1 MIIITF
7 IVGIIPIIA
16 YLLYRTTSDPKF
28 LYLSVLVL
36 LPALF
41 TTHHVLSCKITT
53 LEEWYWLNCGMS
65 TWEKAI
71 ALLTLPSVNIPL
83 LSLLLSIMGIRK
95 KLPYHFIFSSLLT
108 LSLLGYWS
116 IYFGLKYPMLGPKP
130 QLPPLGYMVVRSNVG
145 LLYLPLFILS
155 LAFFFDYMLTR
166 SKGSLKLGLIM
177 TVIGLLPFFYWDLI
191 GYGLPIPLTFY
202 HLAIVLIPLTAI
214 TLIHYDHKVGG
225 LGLVSSILTSLGAY
239 RLYPLAFGGI
249 TPPFFALQT
258 SIGLAIFLMFI
269 LALIKYVKAVKRSWS
284 SNLGFNLLNVVATA
298 LLVLALAF
306 LLLKILNV
314 AVYSFEY
321 YTALGLLVIT
331 AIALTLTALK
341 YGPASII
348 APISLVHPYLSLAGA
363 ALVALL
369 PLKRERNVKVALMLM
384 TSVLAA
390 ATLLY
395 ASSFSLILPYNNVTV
410 SSYTFSKTKI
420 EKVTYGQNVTALKY
434 HYMFNIKSN
443 KGNITMPLL
452 VYVNVFANKYIP
464 PNTLPFMSWSSY
476 EIRGLEICALSAR
489 PFLGKPS
496 ADVFAYK
503 FVCTPLGALAFVLP
517 LLILGLCFVTR
528 GRP

>member
-7 IVGIIPIIA
+7 IVGIVPIIA
-16 YLLYRTTSDPKF
+16 YLLYRTTSNPKL
-28 LYLSVLVL
+28 LYLSVLVF

-41 TTHHVLSCKITT
+41 TAYHILSCKIST
-53 LEEWYWLNCGMS
+53 LEEWYWFNCGMN
-65 TWEKAI
+65 TWEKAV

-83 LSLLLSIMGIRK
+83 LSLLLSIIGIRR
-95 KLPYHFIFSSLLT
+95 KLSYYFAISSLLT

-130 QLPPLGYMVVRSNVG
+130 HLPPLGYMVVRSNVG
-145 LLYLPLFILS
+145 LLYLPLFVFS
-155 LAFFFDYMLTR
+155 LAFFFDYMLTK
-166 SKGSLKLGLIM
+166 SKLSLKLGLII
-177 TVIGLLPFFYWDLI
+177 TVVGLLPFFYWDLI

-202 HLAIVLIPLTAI
+202 HLAIVLIPFTAI
-214 TLIHYDHKVGG
+214 TLVHYDHKVGG
-225 LGLVSSILTSLGAY
+225 LGLISSILTAFGAY

-258 SIGLAIFLMFI
+258 SIGLAIFLMFMFAI
-269 LALIKYVKAVKRSWS
+269 IKYVRTVERSWS
-284 SNLGFNLLNVVATA
+284 PNWGFNLLNIVAT
-298 LLVLALAF
+298 LLLALSLTF
-306 LLLKILNV
+306 LSLKILNV
-314 AVYSFEY
+314 PIYDFEI

-341 YGPASII
+341 YGPMSII
-348 APISLVHPYLSLAGA
+348 APISLVHPYFSLVGA

-410 SSYTFSKTKI
+410 SSYTFSKMKI
-420 EKVTYGQNVTALKY
+420 EKVTYGENVTALKY

-443 KGNITMPLL
+443 KGNVTMPLL

-476 EIRGLEICALSAR
+476 KIRGLEICALSAR

-496 ADVFAYK
+496 ADVLAYK
-503 FVCTPLGALAFVLP
+503 FVCTPLGVLAFVLP
-517 LLILGLCFVTR
+517 FLILGLCLVTR